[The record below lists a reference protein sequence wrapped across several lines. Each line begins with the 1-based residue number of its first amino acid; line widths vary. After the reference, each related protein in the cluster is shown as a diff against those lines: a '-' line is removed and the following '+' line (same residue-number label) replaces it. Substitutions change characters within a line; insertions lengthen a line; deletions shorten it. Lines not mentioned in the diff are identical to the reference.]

1 MNNRRFHELH
11 AGPDLLVLVNC
22 WDAASARVLAS
33 LGAPAIATTSAGLC
47 WANGYA
53 DGGALPIDK
62 LLHSVRAIC
71 GVVEVPVS
79 VDLESGYSDDP
90 AEVARLAG
98 ALIELGVAGIN
109 LEDGAAPVELLEA
122 KIASIKREARRRQH
136 ELFVNARTDVYLRE
150 LVPEGRRSDEV
161 VVREARYRRAGAD
174 GLFVPGLIVAE
185 EIRAIASAIE
195 LPLNV
200 MDRPGIPSREVL
212 RAMGARRLSSGSALA
227 QLALGYLRKAAVAFL
242 DGQSL
247 DAFARDSASYA
258 ELNALFTR
266 SE

>member
-1 MNNRRFHELH
+1 MNNRRFYELH
-11 AGPDLLVLVNC
+11 AGPELLVLVNC

-33 LGAPAIATTSAGLC
+33 LGVPAIATTSAGLC

-71 GVVEVPVS
+71 RAVEVPVS
-79 VDLESGYSDDP
+79 VDLESGYSNDP

-98 ALIELGVAGIN
+98 ALMELGVAGIN
-109 LEDGAAPVELLEA
+109 LEDGAAPVDLLES
-122 KIASIKREARRRQH
+122 KITSIKREAMRLGR

-150 LVPEGRRSDEV
+150 LVPEGARVDEV
-161 VVREARYRRAGAD
+161 VAREQRFRRAGAD
-174 GLFVPGLIVAE
+174 GLFVPGLVVAA
-185 EIRAIASAIE
+185 EIRAIASSIE

-200 MDRPGIPSREVL
+200 MDRPGIPSRAVL
-212 RAMGARRLSSGSALA
+212 RDLGARRLSSGSALA
-227 QLALGYLRKAAVAFL
+227 QLALGYLRKVAGAFL
-242 DGQSL
+242 DGQGL
-247 DAFARDSASYA
+247 DTFASNSASYA